1 MKIGK
6 VGLGVMMV
14 VLMMMLNL
22 STCSA
27 WFGNKRKIGRN
38 SILPG
43 EAMSSRPSLMNHA
56 AGSSIVFPIYGNVY
70 PVGYDIF
77 HFFLFCVIFCSSFL
91 FYL

>member
-6 VGLGVMMV
+6 VGLRVMMV
-14 VLMMMLNL
+14 ALMMMLNL
-22 STCSA
+22 SCCSA
-27 WFGNKRKIGRN
+27 WFGNKRKSGRN

-70 PVGYDIF
+70 PVGYDISLLSRLLILF
-77 HFFLFCVIFCSSFL
+77 HLL
-91 FYL
+91 